1 MQPQQSPEILQSASE
16 LQLSPTSAGSQ
27 RSTSP
32 VVVPVVEVASVVWD
46 VVEEEVVE
54 EEVVEEEVVEE
65 EDDED
70 DEDKEEEPSEPL
82 ELAVSGE
89 PEDDDEPP
97 FVVDVLPVLIVELD
111 VTVELAVEPPLPEQ
125 AVSAALSKSAV
136 PRLGAGCR
144 YMPARVAL
152 ARAANFLPQQ
162 KRSSSRR
169 SSL

>member
-46 VVEEEVVE
+46 VVE

>member
-1 MQPQQSPEILQSASE
+1 M
-16 LQLSPTSAGSQ
+16 
-27 RSTSP
+27 
-32 VVVPVVEVASVVWD
+32 PVVEVASVVWD

-54 EEVVEEEVVEE
+54 EE
-65 EDDED
+65 DDED
-70 DEDKEEEPSEPL
+70 DEDKEEELSEPL

-89 PEDDDEPP
+89 PEEDDEPP

-125 AVSAALSKSAV
+125 AVSAALSRSAV

-152 ARAANFLPQQ
+152 VRAANSLPQQ
-162 KRSSSRR
+162 KKSS
-169 SSL
+169 